1 MMSDQ
6 IPTFVH
12 ENTVET
18 SGASIK
24 PVVENANFQ
33 ETKYTKSIFIQA
45 LRQLAS
51 AEKHI
56 FPESDVWESLFFTE
70 IPKISNPGDAKC
82 LDSIA
87 TEMSN
92 DF

>member
-1 MMSDQ
+1 M
-6 IPTFVH
+6 FAH

-18 SGASIK
+18 SGASIM

-51 AEKHI
+51 AEKQI
-56 FPESDVWESLFFTE
+56 FPESDVWESVFFTE
-70 IPKISNPGDAKC
+70 IPKLSNPGDANC
-82 LDSIA
+82 LNSIA
-87 TEMSN
+87 VDMSN
-92 DF
+92 GF